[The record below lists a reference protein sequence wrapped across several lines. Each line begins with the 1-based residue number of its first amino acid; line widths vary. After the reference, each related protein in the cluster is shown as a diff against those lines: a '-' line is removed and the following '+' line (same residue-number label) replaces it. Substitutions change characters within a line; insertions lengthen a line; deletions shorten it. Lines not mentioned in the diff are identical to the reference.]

1 MKPAVI
7 KFLLKLPSPP
17 SQVCLIVR
25 ALETCVVLIRIRQL
39 NMAGDKN
46 SAELNLSLEQSDDE
60 APEEMNFESAR
71 NEALR
76 RVKSALETAKREKE
90 QLKEKRRKRQELFQE
105 QKVTLLLHLCTGI
118 SPYAW
123 AVFCDDDDDDLLNV
137 CIPLSLM
144 ETVTVTTAKQQMSY
158 QQQAAQNFL
167 HSRFYGPE
175 SRRTTNNELLSIQNK
190 KGPNK
195 QAAAQFV
202 KKNWG
207 KWHLREQ
214 GEKSTTSGHK
224 SEFKPVTG

>member
-1 MKPAVI
+1 
-7 KFLLKLPSPP
+7 
-17 SQVCLIVR
+17 
-25 ALETCVVLIRIRQL
+25 
-39 NMAGDKN
+39 MAGDKN

-105 QKVTLLLHLCTGI
+105 QKKRRLLPTDVLDKVDSVTPQQQEQGQDEGPEKQEEEKL
-118 SPYAW
+118 SSSR
-123 AVFCDDDDDDLLNV
+123 
-137 CIPLSLM
+137 SLM

-202 KKNWG
+202 KKNWAS
-207 KWHLREQ
+207 K
-214 GEKSTTSGHK
+214 EKAKAEKLKQRWLHK
-224 SEFKPVTG
+224 QKIL